1 MTTKHQEIAERLS
14 REFEIGDRH
23 IQRIEEALNRL
34 SSVLPLSLETY
45 MDLDEEQVRCI
56 DPIHF
61 PLFQTSRCDGSQTIS
76 LYFGIF
82 G

>member
-45 MDLDEEQVRCI
+45 MDLDEEL
-56 DPIHF
+56 

>member
-45 MDLDEEQVRCI
+45 MDLDEE
-56 DPIHF
+56 
-61 PLFQTSRCDGSQTIS
+61 
-76 LYFGIF
+76 
-82 G
+82 